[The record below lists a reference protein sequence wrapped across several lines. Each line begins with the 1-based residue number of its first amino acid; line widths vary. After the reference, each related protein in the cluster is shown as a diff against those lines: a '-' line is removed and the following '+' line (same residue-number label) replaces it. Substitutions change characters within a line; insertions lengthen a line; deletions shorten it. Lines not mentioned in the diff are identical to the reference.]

1 MEIAKYAAVCLQAIS
16 VSILGMTFL
25 GIKSDTVPRIVQPLF
40 LVPWYVYVVLFVILL
55 VVIITTKETIR
66 QIGDAPPAPPTL
78 HRIDTVAY
86 RDVNWDIL
94 APAQHPKESAADY
107 ARRLPGIAEIRIPPK
122 CPKCGIE
129 LEEKKALLFGHIWQ
143 CVSCGYK
150 KRNRD
155 TFTTEAGRAGKIWKG
170 KLEADPSAAVAAAAA
185 PLSSPPA
192 AAAGP
197 ADKRESQ

>member
-25 GIKSDTVPRIVQPLF
+25 GIRSDAVPRIVQPLF

-55 VVIITTKETIR
+55 VVVITTKETIR
-66 QIGDAPPAPPTL
+66 QIGNAPPAPPAL
-78 HRIDTVAY
+78 QRIDTVPY

-107 ARRLPGIAEIRIPPK
+107 ARRLPGIAEVRIPPK

-129 LEEKKALLFGHIWQ
+129 LEEKKAMLFGHIWQ
-143 CVSCGYK
+143 CVSCGFK

-155 TFTTEAGRAGKIWKG
+155 TFTIEAGRAGKIWKG
-170 KLEADPSAAVAAAAA
+170 RVEADAGAAAAA
-185 PLSSPPA
+185 PAASAPA
-192 AAAGP
+192 APPDP
-197 ADKRESQ
+197 ADKKEIL

>member
-25 GIKSDTVPRIVQPLF
+25 GIRSDAVPRIVQPLF
-40 LVPWYVYVVLFVILL
+40 LVPWYVYVVLFLILL
-55 VVIITTKETIR
+55 VVVITTKEKIR
-66 QIGDAPPAPPTL
+66 QIGNAPPAPPAL
-78 HRIDTVAY
+78 QRIDTISY
-86 RDVNWDIL
+86 RNVNWDIL

-129 LEEKKALLFGHIWQ
+129 LEERKAMLFGHIWQ
-143 CVSCGYK
+143 CVSCGFT

-155 TFTTEAGRAGKIWKG
+155 TFTTEAGRAAKVWKG
-170 KLEADPSAAVAAAAA
+170 KVEAGAAAAGAAAAA

-192 AAAGP
+192 APAGP
-197 ADKRESQ
+197 ADKKESQ